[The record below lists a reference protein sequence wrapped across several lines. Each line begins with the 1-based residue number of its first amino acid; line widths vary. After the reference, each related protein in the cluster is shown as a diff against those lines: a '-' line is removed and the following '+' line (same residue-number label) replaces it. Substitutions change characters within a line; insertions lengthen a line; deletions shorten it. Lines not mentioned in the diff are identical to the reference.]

1 MEVGST
7 PSLMLLAEVASVLPW
22 ETSRADVPFA
32 DRKAFADAMTPEY
45 FLELLA
51 ALQEAMQAVET
62 FHGPVAWGIYCD
74 NAPEW
79 KRWNAVLSKALGQ
92 SGGTK

>member
-1 MEVGST
+1 MVTQSKSMEVGST

-22 ETSRADVPFA
+22 EQSRADVPYA

-51 ALQEAMQAVET
+51 ALQKAIET
-62 FHGPVAWGIYCD
+62 TYSDTLHAEWSALVA
-74 NAPEW
+74 
-79 KRWNAVLSKALGQ
+79 KALGQ